1 MLDVATKLYS
11 MWREILTLGR
21 IETDS
26 MLFASASCITL
37 QLHVAPS
44 SKPPIRCPCFVFNV
58 LAVSR
63 IHYSVLKSASWWP
76 WFLSWLCIHM
86 HMLCSRTRV
95 WTFEPNP
102 QEKQAGK
109 TLKMDLTERT
119 NHMHKT
125 QASSKFHSIY
135 HWHCIFVPQLD
146 LHSLQI

>member
-11 MWREILTLGR
+11 MWREILTLGH
-21 IETDS
+21 IETDC
-26 MLFASASCITL
+26 MLFASASCMTL

-63 IHYSVLKSASWWP
+63 IHYLSSSLHPGDHV

-95 WTFEPNP
+95 WTLEPNP
-102 QEKQAGK
+102 QEKQTGK
-109 TLKMDLTERT
+109 LSKWIW
-119 NHMHKT
+119 HKEPFICT
-125 QASSKFHSIY
+125 KHRHLQNSIAY
-135 HWHCIFVPQLD
+135 IIDIAYLFLN
-146 LHSLQI
+146 